1 MGGRKYT
8 SKRGGKVS
16 RDNVSESL
24 WKEKSFHQW
33 TFGNNFFHKLRL
45 WSIDGQKLRNSVG
58 FDRYNIL
65 YTKCM
70 LLIQYKGGNKSE
82 NICNVQQNE
91 VKAKNGT
98 GTRHLMV

>member
-1 MGGRKYT
+1 M
-8 SKRGGKVS
+8 
-16 RDNVSESL
+16 
-24 WKEKSFHQW
+24 
-33 TFGNNFFHKLRL
+33 
-45 WSIDGQKLRNSVG
+45 G

-91 VKAKNGT
+91 VIAKNGT
-98 GTRHLMV
+98 GTHHLMV